1 MRTRK
6 LIISLLAAAAAL
18 TACTNEDNA
27 VGTQQPT
34 VGAEARTYTVSIPA
48 TIGGDEAQTRAVTF
62 GGTDDAPTAIGRFET
77 TEKIYVFNE
86 TQDKMLSGVLQP
98 AHISSDGKHCQLEG
112 ELTGN
117 VKAGDKLTLLYNL
130 NKHGIGRVDC
140 YFEYLEQDGSQ
151 AGVIDGGMAENLTAV
166 SLEGE
171 GQLTTQEK
179 ASFKMQQAML
189 RLKFTEGTSPI
200 TVRKLIISSDEN
212 GIAEFF
218 WPLKT
223 SSTSSSSGSIT
234 VTPAVAT
241 SDYLYVALHDIEGS
255 DLTSLTFTV
264 TDSEGR
270 VYTGSKAAPAGGFTN
285 GNYYYSTAATYLA
298 FKTQLVEPTITWT
311 RVKDGAA
318 VEPIGYNNCYEVYG
332 PSNGSGYDHSEIAI
346 SGTSLG
352 YRFWFWATNGATIHL
367 RDVNAT
373 FDLTNPFI
381 HISGGNLNLDISDA
395 NTITCKNY
403 SWGIHVEENLKLS
416 GNGTLTVTAKD
427 ASHKGLYASRNYK
440 DNKSDPSVIAA
451 DGHTVVCSDATDNGD
466 GTYTWTYTV
475 TNTVETKLAEVT
487 QLEAANGAILTGK
500 LGGAEASNTGNVKIA
515 AGATVTLRDVDIT
528 NVADDNGNRM
538 AGIECLGD
546 ATIILSGSNKVKSGS
561 IYKPAILVPYGH
573 KLTIKGNG
581 ALEATVTGNGAGNGA
596 GIGGGYDDDCGDIE
610 ILSGDVTAKGN
621 AYSAGIGGGDGH
633 SCGTITITG
642 GTVTATGDFGAGIG
656 SGYKGSCGDI
666 TITGGTVTATGG
678 NGAGIGSG
686 SGDSGS
692 CGDITIKGGTVKATG
707 GFGAGIGSGDNGSC
721 NGITIKGGTVTAKGD
736 DGAGIGSGHSGSCGD
751 ITITDGVSSVTASKG
766 AAACSIGRGN
776 GGRCGIV
783 TIGVTEYYDG
793 NNFLNGGVTYLTTSP
808 LVYKPEEGNRE

>member
-77 TEKIYVFNE
+77 TENIYVCNE
-86 TQDKMLSGVLQP
+86 TQSKMLSGVLHP
-98 AHISSDGKHCQLEG
+98 AQISSDGKHCQLEG

-130 NKHGIGRVDC
+130 NKHGQGRDDC
-140 YFEYLEQDGSQ
+140 YFEYVEQDGSQ

-166 SLEGE
+166 NLDGE

-179 ASFKMQQAML
+179 ASFKMLQAML
-189 RLKFTEGTSPI
+189 RLKFTAGTSPI

-241 SDYLYVALHDIEGS
+241 SDYLYVSLHDIEGS
-255 DLTSLTFTV
+255 NLTSLTFTV

-285 GNYYYSTAATYLA
+285 GNYYYSTAATNLA
-298 FKTQLVEPTITWT
+298 FKMQLVEPTITWIS
-311 RVKDGAA
+311 VKDGAA

-346 SGTSLG
+346 RGTSLG
-352 YRFWFWATNGATIHL
+352 YRFWFWAPNGATIHL

-475 TNTVETKLAEVT
+475 TNTVETKLAAVT

-515 AGATVTLRDVDIT
+515 ASATVTLRDVDIT
-528 NVADDNGNRM
+528 NVASDDNKM

-546 ATIILSGSNKVKSGS
+546 ATIILSGSNKVKSGH
-561 IYKPAILVPYGH
+561 YNKPAILVPYGH
-573 KLTIKGNG
+573 KLTIKGSG
-581 ALEATVTGNGAGNGA
+581 ALEATAWGNCA
-596 GIGGGYDDDCGDIE
+596 GIGGGNDDNCGDIE
-610 ILSGDVTAKGN
+610 ILSGDVTAKGDV
-621 AYSAGIGGGDGH
+621 YSAGIGGGDGH
-633 SCGTITITG
+633 SCGTITIRG
-642 GTVTATGDFGAGIG
+642 GSVTAIGGYGAGIG
-656 SGYKGSCGDI
+656 SGLNGSCGNITIKGGTVTTTGGVGAGIGSGDSGSCGNI

-678 NGAGIGSG
+678 
-686 SGDSGS
+686 
-692 CGDITIKGGTVKATG
+692 
-707 GFGAGIGSGDNGSC
+707 FGAGIGSGE
-721 NGITIKGGTVTAKGD
+721 
-736 DGAGIGSGHSGSCGD
+736 SGSCGN
-751 ITITDGVSSVTASKG
+751 ITITGGVSSVTASKG
-766 AAACSIGRGN
+766 DAADCSIGRGYL
-776 GGRCGIV
+776 GSCRKV
-783 TIGVTEYYDG
+783 TIGGKEYYDG
-793 NNFLNGGVTYLTTSP
+793 TNFQNGGNTYLAKNP
-808 LVYKPEEGNRE
+808 LVYEP